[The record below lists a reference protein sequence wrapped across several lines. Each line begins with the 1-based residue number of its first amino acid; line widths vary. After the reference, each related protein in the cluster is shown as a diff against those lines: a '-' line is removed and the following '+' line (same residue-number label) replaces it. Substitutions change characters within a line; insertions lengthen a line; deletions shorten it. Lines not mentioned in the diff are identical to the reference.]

1 MIDAGDGKRNVD
13 VGSSLLA
20 REEEMKLPAPVSRR
34 VFVDN
39 QCWRDIDMDTE
50 IIGIAD
56 VAALNV

>member
-39 QCWRDIDMDTE
+39 QCWRDIDMDAE